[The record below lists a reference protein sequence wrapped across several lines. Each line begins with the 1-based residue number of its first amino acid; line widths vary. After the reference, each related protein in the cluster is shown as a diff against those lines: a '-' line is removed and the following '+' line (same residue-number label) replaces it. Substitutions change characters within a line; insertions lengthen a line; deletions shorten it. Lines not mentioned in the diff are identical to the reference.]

1 MEHRARYARA
11 VLRSVPLAL
20 ALGLLVPSSAH
31 AFERTLVDTDP
42 SRAIFWRFRT
52 VGLHTAV
59 DTSEDVPPTAVQTA
73 LDASIASW
81 NAASGDCSDL
91 ALVDEGYPTTLG
103 TNLSGAPVDH
113 QNRIVWRHD
122 RWLADPDALALAT
135 VVYRR
140 STGEIQDA
148 DIDLNGVHHLFT
160 TTDDPAAADNDVQ
173 NTLTHELGHLIGL
186 EHVSD
191 PQATM
196 YDLAPPGDLD
206 KRTLSDDEVEA
217 VCFIYPEGRLSPTA
231 PRLPG
236 SGLSNGCAV
245 GGAGPGPG
253 LVLILLAWWLRRRR
267 AGRR

>member
-1 MEHRARYARA
+1 
-11 VLRSVPLAL
+11 VLRLATVAL
-20 ALGLLVPSSAH
+20 TLGLIAPSSAH

-52 VGLHTAV
+52 VGLHTAI
-59 DTSEDVPPTAVQTA
+59 DTSEDVPPTGVQGA

-81 NAASGDCSDL
+81 NAAATGCSDL
-91 ALVDEGYPTTLG
+91 RLVDEGYPTSLG
-103 TNLSGAPVDH
+103 TNLSGAPVDR
-113 QNRIVWRHD
+113 QNRIVWRED

-148 DIDLNGVHHLFT
+148 DIDLNGLHHTFT

-173 NTLTHELGHLIGL
+173 NTLTHELGHLVGL
-186 EHVSD
+186 EHVGD
-191 PQATM
+191 PEATM
-196 YDLAPPGDLD
+196 YDLAPPGDLG
-206 KRTLSDDEVEA
+206 KRTLSDDEVAA

-236 SGLSNGCAV
+236 MGLSNGCAV
-245 GGAGPGPG
+245 GATGSSPA
-253 LVLILLAWWLRRRR
+253 VALILLALLALRTR